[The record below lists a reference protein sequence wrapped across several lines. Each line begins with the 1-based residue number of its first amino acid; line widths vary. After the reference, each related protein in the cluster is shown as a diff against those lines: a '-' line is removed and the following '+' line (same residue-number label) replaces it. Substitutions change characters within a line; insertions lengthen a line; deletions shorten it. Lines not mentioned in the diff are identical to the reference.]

1 MSEGLPAEL
10 LTLLDERAI
19 TRQLVRFARAMDD
32 RDWDTMTAILAEDVR
47 GEFGTGWQ
55 EGRLA
60 VMELIRGYLEK
71 CGATQHLLGNILV
84 DVTGDEAVTRAYIRD
99 VHLNSDDD
107 PAIRMYTLG
116 DYRDTWRRSEDGLW
130 SLIERS
136 KINRGFVGTLNVFGE
151 PR

>member
-32 RDWDTMTAILAEDVR
+32 RDWETMTAILAEDAR

-55 EGRLA
+55 EGRFA
-60 VMELIRGYLEK
+60 VMGLIRGYLEK
-71 CGATQHLLGNILV
+71 CGATQHLLGNIV
-84 DVTGDEAVTRAYIRD
+84 IDVTGDDAVTRTYIRD

-107 PAIRMYTLG
+107 PATRMYTLG
-116 DYRDTWRRSEDGLW
+116 DYRDTWRRSKNGSW

-151 PR
+151 